1 MGRNGASKT
10 SFWDQ
15 SVKLEIAN
23 IWCLKPETKKS
34 NLVLDLVTLYYHKW
48 KNNMFGIFFHRVGP
62 YIEVLVLVMPNCHQ
76 RELSPVKLKRW
87 PVLRKHDRLRN
98 VIWILQVCWKSFVNA
113 LQMYFQQ
120 WGVLSLKL
128 ERLRILEK
136 LLLEKFFPEISNSFG
151 NKVFFFFWMRCLS
164 EFK

>member
-34 NLVLDLVTLYYHKW
+34 NLVLDLVTLIIRNGHIW
-48 KNNMFGIFFHRVGP
+48 FFYWVGP

-87 PVLRKHDRLRN
+87 PVLRKQDLFKKCDLNFASLLEKFCECIAN
-98 VIWILQVCWKSFVNA
+98 VFSA
-113 LQMYFQQ
+113 M
-120 WGVLSLKL
+120 GSLSLKL

-136 LLLEKFFPEISNSFG
+136 PIFEKIFPEISNSFG
-151 NKVFFFFWMRCLS
+151 NKTFFFFWMRCLS